1 MSQFLAKNDIRSL
14 KYVSI
19 KTHTLRTMTKEKYT
33 ISTRTYILKTNLK
46 IASDKL
52 ESVFE
57 NLDPISYEMQVDG
70 VIKVSVR
77 GKSKGMC
84 KKERFKR
91 VKKTKPEDEPSC
103 LKSFRNQ
110 VSFYVRF
117 LDNIEIPLLNRKV
130 EYDEKGFFAKK
141 IKEGRNRPEYAYIY
155 KRGQTAFQFKKINV
169 SLVGEFQ
176 EGHDIHLFTSVIKKS
191 QEGQLKNITHKITKE
206 EIDNKVVSFLFPEGS
221 YAQAL
226 YIDTGGIEV
235 AANME
240 VVMEVNMFLFTSGQI
255 KVAGVIKDSHVDKS
269 MAVLVN
275 HIKSQLTEEQTYDI
289 FGCGSND
296 LTVHEVNPTMINS
309 DFTGE
314 YAINRYK
321 LDNLVREKYKI
332 ISSWESGSHPA
343 TKIKY
348 FINDAYEGCGRCC
361 CPSRYGNRI
370 YCNGRGNGCGSGQCK
385 TVTILVFRK
394 GKVILT
400 GGRTTSQVD
409 SAFEFITDVFKKEK
423 HIISQVEQV
432 EDDDEDESV
441 ECD

>member
-1 MSQFLAKNDIRSL
+1 M
-14 KYVSI
+14 
-19 KTHTLRTMTKEKYT
+19 TMEKYT

-46 IASDKL
+46 IESDKL
-52 ESVFE
+52 VTIFD
-57 NLDPISYEMQVDG
+57 NLNPISYEDQMDG
-70 VIKVSVR
+70 VIKISVR
-77 GKSKGMC
+77 GKNKGMC

-91 VKKTKPEDEPSC
+91 VKKIKPDDEEGC

-130 EYDEKGFFAKK
+130 EYEEKGFFSKK
-141 IKEGRNRPEYAYIY
+141 IKESRNRPEYAYTY
-155 KRGQTAFQFKKINV
+155 KRGQTAFQFKRIDVN
-169 SLVGEFQ
+169 LIGEFE
-176 EGHDIHLFTSVIKKS
+176 EGNDIHLFTSVIKKS
-191 QEGQLKNITHKITKE
+191 QEGQLKNILYKITKE
-206 EIDNKVVSFLFPEGS
+206 DIESRVVSFQFPEGS

-226 YIDTGGIEV
+226 YVDSGGIEIS
-235 AANME
+235 ANME

-255 KVAGVIKDSHVDKS
+255 KVAGVIKDTHVDRS
-269 MAVLVN
+269 MDVLVN
-275 HIKSQLTEEQTYDI
+275 HIKKQLSEEQINDI
-289 FGCGSND
+289 FKCGSD
-296 LTVHEVNPTMINS
+296 ELVVHEVNPTMINS
-309 DFTGE
+309 DFTGK

-321 LDNLVREKYKI
+321 LDNLIREKYKI

-361 CPSRYGNRI
+361 CPSHFGNRI

-409 SAFEFITDVFKKEK
+409 SAFEFITNVFEKEK
-423 HIISQVEQV
+423 DIISQVEQV
-432 EDDDEDESV
+432 EQVEQDDDDDV
-441 ECD
+441 EYD